1 MIILHAKFEL
11 LTSFVQIFT
20 FRLRQGIRTFVV
32 NKNNK
37 IIKSIKSG
45 AELEISFKWGSAKK
59 KGTLR
64 EILRL
69 YTQDVRKI

>member
-20 FRLRQGIRTFVV
+20 FRLGQGIRTFVV
-32 NKNNK
+32 SKNNYNK

-45 AELEISFKWGSAKK
+45 AELEISFKWGTATKK
-59 KGTLR
+59 
-64 EILRL
+64 
-69 YTQDVRKI
+69 V